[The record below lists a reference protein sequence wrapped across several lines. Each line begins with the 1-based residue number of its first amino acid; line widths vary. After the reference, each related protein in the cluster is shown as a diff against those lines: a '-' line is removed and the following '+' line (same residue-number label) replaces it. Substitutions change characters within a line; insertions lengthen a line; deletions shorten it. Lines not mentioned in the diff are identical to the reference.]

1 MDYLED
7 MDLENLTD
15 EEIEYRRYLRKRIR
29 QRKKRR
35 QVLLARALV
44 AIIGILIIICLFL
57 LVRASVNYILNSKN
71 SKDKKAVPTE
81 SPTKKPDII
90 IPEGYEKIYKQ
101 LEPLMEYYPQSE
113 DILINLSQYP
123 ENILTLFVNN
133 QETLSFVLNYPKHKN
148 DSASSGEISEEEVAD
163 GNIPDLK
170 QWDGRWGYVKYGNDI
185 LAISGCGPTC
195 MSMVYSGLLK
205 NTSMSPSDMAE
216 YCIDK
221 NYYSQD
227 TGTSWAMMLDGA
239 KDLGL
244 SADKITINS
253 IKAALEAG
261 KPVICSMGPGDFTEQ
276 GHFIVLTGIDEEG
289 KIIVNDPNSIAR
301 SKKHWNLKKIQDQVK
316 AAWSYAVP

>member
-1 MDYLED
+1 M
-7 MDLENLTD
+7 ENLTD

-29 QRKKRR
+29 RRKKRR
-35 QVLLARALV
+35 QVMVARTLV
-44 AIIGILIIICLFL
+44 ALIGVLIVVCLFL
-57 LVRASVNYILNSKN
+57 LIRAGISYLPTGKN
-71 SKDKKAVPTE
+71 KDSSTKPTE
-81 SPTKKPDII
+81 NPAKKPEII
-90 IPEGYEKIYKQ
+90 IPEGYGQVYKQ
-101 LEPLMEYYPQSE
+101 LKPLLASYPQSE
-113 DILINLSQYP
+113 DIVMNLSQYP
-123 ENILTLFVNN
+123 VNILNLFINN

-163 GNIPDLK
+163 GKIPDLK
-170 QWDGRWGYVKYGNDI
+170 QWDGRWGYVKYGSDI

-221 NYYSQD
+221 NYYSKD
-227 TGTSWAMMLDGA
+227 AGTSWTMMSEGA

-244 SADKITINS
+244 NSEKITINS

-276 GHFIVLTGIDEEG
+276 GHFIVLTGIDSKG
-289 KIIVNDPNSIAR
+289 KIILNDPNSISR
-301 SKKHWNLKKIQDQVK
+301 SEKHWNINKIQEQAK
-316 AAWSYAVP
+316 AAWAYSVP

>member
-1 MDYLED
+1 

-57 LVRASVNYILNSKN
+57 LVRAGVNYILSSKN
-71 SKDKKAVPTE
+71 SKDKKAAATE
-81 SPTKKPDII
+81 SPTKKPEII
-90 IPEGYEKIYKQ
+90 VPEGYEKIYKQ
-101 LEPLMEYYPQSE
+101 LESLLEDYPQSE
-113 DILINLSQYP
+113 DILMNLSQYP

-170 QWDGRWGYVKYGNDI
+170 QWDGRWGYVKYGSDI

-227 TGTSWAMMLDGA
+227 TGTSWAMMSDGA

-276 GHFIVLTGIDEEG
+276 GHFIVLTGIDDEG
-289 KIIVNDPNSIAR
+289 KITVNDPNSIAR

>member
-1 MDYLED
+1 

-57 LVRASVNYILNSKN
+57 LVRAGVNYILSSKN
-71 SKDKKAVPTE
+71 SKDKKAAVTE
-81 SPTKKPDII
+81 SPTKKPEII
-90 IPEGYEKIYKQ
+90 VPEGYEKIYKQ
-101 LEPLMEYYPQSE
+101 LESLLEDYPQSE
-113 DILINLSQYP
+113 DILMNLSQYP

-148 DSASSGEISEEEVAD
+148 DSASSGEISEEEVS
-163 GNIPDLK
+163 GGKIPDLK
-170 QWDGRWGYVKYGNDI
+170 QWDGRWGYVKYGSDI

-227 TGTSWAMMLDGA
+227 TGTSWAMMSDGA

-276 GHFIVLTGIDEEG
+276 GHFIVLTGIDDEG
-289 KIIVNDPNSIAR
+289 KITVNDPNSIAR